1 MLTGSNILICGSSN
15 ITIDHIKAIKKKKN
29 LKITGIYSGNKLK
42 VEEISRK
49 YNLNIIENLDKEKLV
64 NFDIAVVTSSSTNHL
79 EYIKILSNFIK
90 KIIVE
95 KPIVISLNEFNILKD
110 IKLKKIFCK
119 RNIFI

>member
-110 IKLKKIFCK
+110 IKLKK
-119 RNIFI
+119 NLL